1 MQASPK
7 IQGISIDRSINRLR
21 DACSQNSDDERTP
34 LLALHTLTMGCARSE
49 QVDGLRSQQQLPMSD
64 ADGAAST
71 DVPPTTHND
80 PASPVDTESY
90 SRTCSDTAAP
100 ASAMVGDSDISAA
113 DEAPARKREN
123 RLAVNSL
130 MLASAARNFAIS
142 VRQKSEQEIWLLA
155 YAGDFGAQARAQGM
169 LESVAGEH

>member
-1 MQASPK
+1 
-7 IQGISIDRSINRLR
+7 
-21 DACSQNSDDERTP
+21 
-34 LLALHTLTMGCARSE
+34 
-49 QVDGLRSQQQLPMSD
+49 
-64 ADGAAST
+64 
-71 DVPPTTHND
+71 
-80 PASPVDTESY
+80 
-90 SRTCSDTAAP
+90 
-100 ASAMVGDSDISAA
+100 MVGDLGDVQAA

-142 VRQKSEQEIWLLA
+142 VRQQSEQEIWLLA